1 MSVQCAECKGFY
13 CKLGSPDASPDHCPM
28 RGDFPE
34 FDDLYAEGWIR
45 TILTQSARV
54 EAKGYCRWT
63 RLKEVAEFAHLM
75 GYRTIGLAHCPDM
88 KPEAQRIADHL
99 HRSGLIPVIPPL
111 SLAGDPISQAEVFR
125 ERNTEMNLLS
135 GMCPAHEVL
144 FLGSTQAPTVSLIA
158 RDTRLRHNPA
168 AALYT
173 SRSYLKD
180 ELFGHWPLKD
190 RGESVGWDKGV
201 LDRLACGSPGEA
213 QAPRSRVAE
222 AMDLAHGMG
231 AQHIGLSF
239 CVGFREEAK
248 TLTRLL
254 ETNGFH
260 VSSVCCKTGAVPKEE
275 AGIPDA
281 EKVRPG
287 TVEMV
292 CNPVAQAE
300 LLNRDGVDLT
310 LSLGQCVG
318 HDAATFQHLQA
329 PAICLVAKDRVLA
342 HNTVAALEPGPGAG
356 TFRPIGFIKNG
367 FPLGTPRD
375 TLVAAESRI
384 SLNPEFVPGLSGL
397 ESQPRV
403 LVVFFFH
410 QSQDWDLKQHPRGDE
425 TRPKRGV
432 FALRSPRRPNGVGVT
447 EVELLGIQENVLT
460 VRGLDAVDGTPVL
473 DLKPAGHSPHAQLP
487 PS

>member
-13 CKLGSPDASPDHCPM
+13 CRLGKPEASPDHCPM

-34 FDDLYAEGWIR
+34 FEDLYPEGQGR
-45 TILTQSARV
+45 TILAQSAKV
-54 EAKGYCRWT
+54 EARGYCRWT
-63 RLKEVAEFAHLM
+63 RLEEVAEFAHLM

-88 KPEAQRIADHL
+88 KKEPERVADRL
-99 HRSGLIPVIPPL
+99 FASGLKPVTPPP
-111 SLAGDPISQAEVFR
+111 SLAGEPVSQALAFKKA
-125 ERNTEMNLLS
+125 NTELNLLC

-144 FLGSTQAPTVSLIA
+144 FLGNTQAPTVSLIA

-173 SRSYLKD
+173 TRSYLKA
-180 ELFGHWPLKD
+180 EVFGHWPRED
-190 RGESVGWDKGV
+190 RAAYLGRDEEMLS
-201 LDRLACGSPGEA
+201 RLGCGPSGDTRL
-213 QAPRSRVAE
+213 PRSRLAE
-222 AMDLAHGMG
+222 AMDLAHGLG

-239 CVGFREEAK
+239 CVGFRDEAT
-248 TLTRLL
+248 TLARTL
-254 ETNGFH
+254 ETNGFQ

-275 AGIPDA
+275 VGIPDS

-300 LLNRDGVDLT
+300 LLNREGVQLT
-310 LSLGQCVG
+310 MSLGQCVG
-318 HDAATFQHLQA
+318 HDAATLQHLQA
-329 PAICLVAKDRVLA
+329 PAFCLVAKDRVLA
-342 HNTVAALEPGPGAG
+342 HNTVAALDLDPRPGP
-356 TFRPIGFIKNG
+356 FRPIGFVENG
-367 FPLGTPRD
+367 LPFGTPGD
-375 TLVAAESRI
+375 TLRAAESRI

-397 ESQPRV
+397 ESEPRV

-410 QSQDWDLKQHPRGDE
+410 RSHDWDLKQHPRGDKN
-425 TRPKRGV
+425 RPKRGV

-447 EVELLGIQENVLT
+447 EVELLEVRGNVLT

-473 DLKPAGHSPHAQLP
+473 DLKPA
-487 PS
+487 